1 MTSDIMQF
9 TYTGETTT
17 VSITSWTTDDRQLES
32 HIRFCNHLCP
42 VGLSTSAGITDT
54 LAGVKLVVLLQDT
67 GVKETQSSFCKFM
80 SHAFYKRFQQYNL
93 IVSNYTNFTN
103 QKKPL
108 KTIFKK
114 LKDVSSDIL
123 SQNHI

>member
-1 MTSDIMQF
+1 
-9 TYTGETTT
+9 
-17 VSITSWTTDDRQLES
+17 
-32 HIRFCNHLCP
+32 
-42 VGLSTSAGITDT
+42 
-54 LAGVKLVVLLQDT
+54 
-67 GVKETQSSFCKFM
+67 M